1 MYEKYE
7 EDPHAQKWSSIVDAQ
22 NKRIER
28 LQRSIKERNERI
40 DKLEAYIRTLSTPFS
55 KIKEW
60 IGQKEVGDIEQE
72 FKRPTG
78 RALLKGKKILVIGP
92 CACRPNELLGL
103 AKIYSF
109 TKSDFTFV
117 SDYLRIKN
125 REISF
130 WNDRV
135 AAIIVGPV
143 PHNVKG
149 IDIDL
154 LKFITDNQ
162 DTIPVM
168 VCKNGKGH
176 IKISK
181 QAFKEALWELI
192 SELKL
197 SY

>member
-28 LQRSIKERNERI
+28 LQRAIKERNERI
-40 DKLEAYIRTLSTPFS
+40 DKLEDYIRTLSTPFS
-55 KIKEW
+55 QIKEW
-60 IGQKEVGDIEQE
+60 IDQRNVADIE
-72 FKRPTG
+72 KRPTG
-78 RALLKGKKILVIGP
+78 RALLKGKKILVIGS
-92 CACRPNELLGL
+92 CACRPKELLGL
-103 AKIYSF
+103 AKLYGF
-109 TKSDFTFV
+109 TKGDFTFV
-117 SDYLRIKN
+117 SDYVRIKN
-125 REISF
+125 REFPI
-130 WNDRV
+130 WNDRI
-135 AAIIVGPV
+135 AAIIAGPV
-143 PHNVKG
+143 PHNVKN

-154 LKFITDNQ
+154 LKFITDYQ

-181 QAFKEALWELI
+181 QAFKEALKELI
-192 SELKL
+192 YELKI